1 MRPLIRAGLL
11 SLTTLAGGARL
22 SAQGWIVPRPCG
34 IGIMPVEERPVP
46 LPIRDCRPNIVRTRS
61 DVHVELTDRVL
72 HYEVE
77 ERFVNRGAMIGE
89 ADYLFPLP
97 GNAAFQDLKL
107 SINGELVSGETMNA
121 GDARRIYENIVR
133 AQRDPA
139 LVEWMGHGLL
149 RARIF
154 PLNPG
159 EEKRIVVRFQSVAPR
174 EGDAL
179 RIDYFRGPNTNP
191 STVHDGGSSSF
202 VLDYRALPEFGAPF
216 SPTHAVDVSEHDGR
230 RQVTVR
236 GDARD
241 VTLLVPVRRNAA
253 AAISALAYA
262 PGNEDAFALV
272 TVSPPMTSRAETT
285 PRDVT
290 LVLDV
295 SGSMQG
301 RKMEQARAAG
311 KQLLATLRPDDRFR
325 LIDFSSD
332 VRTFRDEFVAA
343 TAANVREANR
353 YLDAL
358 EAQGGTN
365 IEGALREAIRP
376 SITSER
382 LPLVLFVTDGEP
394 TIGDRSPDRLAAI
407 AATGTTSAD
416 SHRRIFTFGLGSD
429 VNVSL
434 LEQLALEGRGTA
446 QFVRPDESVE
456 RMVGIVANRLV
467 DPVLT
472 DVRVRVDGDVRLDRR
487 LPAQPTDIFADRDF
501 VLLARYTGHGTAR
514 VVVDGK
520 RRGTPVQW
528 TSTIDF
534 PERDRQNP
542 FVARLWAT
550 QRVGLLSAERRKNGG
565 SREIDDEIRSLGE
578 RYGIPTEFTSYLVTE
593 PQLTARVGMMRNGA
607 SGQPGAQLSGA
618 TGAADQRFES
628 AKAASAQRSVTSV
641 MALDSIARAASPPAN
656 SPTLA
661 AERVSTQRV
670 NGRTFVLRDSVWTDT
685 RYQATMATTTLK
697 PFSQAYFDLLDRLPE
712 LRAVFALGARV
723 IVVGKDR
730 AISLSERGAA
740 QLGPAELKAIV
751 STW

>member
-1 MRPLIRAGLL
+1 
-11 SLTTLAGGARL
+11 
-22 SAQGWIVPRPCG
+22 
-34 IGIMPVEERPVP
+34 
-46 LPIRDCRPNIVRTRS
+46 
-61 DVHVELTDRVL
+61 
-72 HYEVE
+72 
-77 ERFVNRGAMIGE
+77 
-89 ADYLFPLP
+89 
-97 GNAAFQDLKL
+97 
-107 SINGELVSGETMNA
+107 
-121 GDARRIYENIVR
+121 
-133 AQRDPA
+133 
-139 LVEWMGHGLL
+139 MGHGLL

-179 RIDYFRGPNTNP
+179 RIDYFRGPDNNV
-191 STVHDGGSSSF
+191 SNVRDAGSSSF
-202 VLDYRALPEFGAPF
+202 VLDYRAVPEFGAPY
-216 SPTHAVDVSEHDGR
+216 SPTHALEVAEHDGR

-262 PGNEDAFALV
+262 PGNEDAFALL
-272 TVSPPMTSRAETT
+272 TVSPPAMSRAETT
-285 PRDVT
+285 PRDIT

-301 RKMEQARAAG
+301 RKIEQARAAG

-332 VRTFRDEFVAA
+332 VRTFRDDFVAA
-343 TAANVREANR
+343 TSANVRDAGR

-358 EAQGGTN
+358 EAVGGTN

-376 SITSER
+376 TVARER
-382 LPLVLFVTDGEP
+382 LPVVLFVTDGEP
-394 TIGDRSPDRLAAI
+394 TIGDQNPDHLAAI

-416 SHRRIFTFGLGSD
+416 THRRIFTFGLGSD
-429 VNVSL
+429 VNVTL

-456 RMVGIVANRLV
+456 RMVGVVANRLV

-472 DVRVRVDGDVRLDRR
+472 DVRVRVEGDVRLDRR

-514 VVVDGK
+514 VVVDGN
-520 RRGTPVQW
+520 RRGAPVQW
-528 TSTIDF
+528 TSTIEF
-534 PERDRQNP
+534 PERDRQNA

-550 QRVGLLSAERRKNGG
+550 QRVGLLSAERRKNGA
-565 SREIDDEIRSLGE
+565 SKEIDDEIRSLGE

-593 PQLTARVGMMRNGA
+593 PQLAARMGMVRNGTM
-607 SGQPGAQLSGA
+607 GQPAMQPASA
-618 TGAADQRFES
+618 TGAADLRFES

-641 MALDSIARAASPPAN
+641 MAIDSMAVSASPPSNA
-656 SPTLA
+656 PTST
-661 AERVSTQRV
+661 RVSTRRV
-670 NGRTFVLRDSVWTDT
+670 GGRTFVLRDSVWTDT
-685 RYQATMATTTLK
+685 RYRPTMPTTTIK

-723 IVVGKDR
+723 LVVGKDR
-730 AISLSERGAA
+730 AISLSDRGAA
-740 QLGPAELKAIV
+740 QLSPAELKSLVGA
-751 STW
+751 W

>member
-1 MRPLIRAGLL
+1 MPSIIRVHVFGLVALAVAVPLR
-11 SLTTLAGGARL
+11 
-22 SAQGWIVPRPCG
+22 AQGWIVPRPCG
-34 IGIMPVEERPVP
+34 IGIMPVEGRPMP
-46 LPIRDCRPNIVRTRS
+46 PIRDCRPNVARTRS
-61 DVHVELTDRVL
+61 DVRVELADRVL
-72 HYEVE
+72 RYEVE
-77 ERFVNRGAMIGE
+77 ERFVNRGATIGE

-97 GNAAFQDLKL
+97 ANAAFQDLKL

-121 GDARRIYENIVR
+121 AEARRIYENIVR

-179 RIDYFRGPNTNP
+179 RIDYFRGGAPGTTNVRDE
-191 STVHDGGSSSF
+191 TSSSF
-202 VLDYRALPEFGAPF
+202 TVTYRATNEFGAPY
-216 SPTHAVDVSEHDGR
+216 SPTHSLDASDRDGR
-230 RQVTVR
+230 RQISVR

-241 VTLLVPVRRNAA
+241 VTLLIPTRRNTA
-253 AAISALAYA
+253 AAIGALTYA
-262 PGNEDAFALV
+262 PGNEDGFALV
-272 TVSPPMTSRAETT
+272 TVSPPAVNRAETT

-301 RKMEQARAAG
+301 RKIEQARAAG
-311 KQLLATLRPDDRFR
+311 KQLLSTLRPEDRFR
-325 LIDFSSD
+325 LVDFSSD

-343 TAANVREANR
+343 TSANVRDAAR

-376 SITSER
+376 PVNAGR
-382 LPLVLFVTDGEP
+382 LPLVLFLTDGEP
-394 TIGDRSPDRLAAI
+394 TIGERIPQALAAI
-407 AATGTTSAD
+407 AANGGSSAD
-416 SHRRIFTFGLGSD
+416 SRRRIFTFGLGSD

-434 LEQLALEGRGTA
+434 LEQLALDGRGTA

-472 DVRVRVDGDVRLDRR
+472 DVRVRVEGGVRLAKL
-487 LPAQPTDIFADRDF
+487 LPAQPADIFADRDLVIF
-501 VLLARYTGHGTAR
+501 ARYSGHGSAR
-514 VVVDGK
+514 VIVDGT
-520 RRGTPVQW
+520 RRGVPVQW
-528 TSTIDF
+528 TTNVDF

-550 QRVGLLSAERRKNGG
+550 QRVGFLSAERRKNGA
-565 SREIDDEIRSLGE
+565 SSEIDDEIRSLGE

-593 PQLTARVGMMRNGA
+593 PRLTAQVGNATAPPMRL
-607 SGQPGAQLSGA
+607 QSGA
-618 TGAADQRFES
+618 ATDAAERRFES
-628 AKAASAQRSVTSV
+628 AKAASAQRVATSTV
-641 MALDSIARAASPPAN
+641 ALDSMAVSAAPASPGTSA
-656 SPTLA
+656 SG
-661 AERVSTQRV
+661 RVSTQRV
-670 NGRTFVLRDSVWTDT
+670 NGRTFVLRDGVWTDV
-685 RYQATMATTTLK
+685 RYRPNMPTTAIK
-697 PFSQAYFDLLDRLPE
+697 PFSQAYFDLLERLPE
-712 LRAVFALGARV
+712 LRAVFTIGGRV
-723 IVVGKDR
+723 LVVGRDR
-730 AISLSERGAA
+730 AVSLSDSGAA
-740 QLGPAELKAIV
+740 QLTAAELKAIV
-751 STW
+751 SAW